1 MLGAER
7 SNARW
12 KFTPFTEP
20 EEATAALGKIASRHG
35 ATAAME
41 AMVLCKLGS
50 QFILT
55 ATKPWESWFF

>member
-12 KFTPFTEP
+12 KFTPFTER

-41 AMVLCKLGS
+41 AMLASVHS
-50 QFILT
+50 QILDT
-55 ATKPWESWFF
+55 IWL